1 MSEFFLCSRFY
12 TTQMSKILQID
23 FIFIQVFYSKFVKSP
38 YIFLYVSFLHFFNKC
53 LPLPL
58 KYFPF
63 IIPNIVHE
71 LGATTVAS
79 CLTIQPISSY
89 LKYHSPNSKLN
100 ATSTYFVA
108 RNRDAVK
115 AIRIHLPVT
124 INIQLI

>member
-1 MSEFFLCSRFY
+1 MSEFFLCSRFC
-12 TTQMSKILQID
+12 TTQISKISQID
-23 FIFIQVFYSKFVKSP
+23 FIFIQVFYFKFIKSP
-38 YIFLYVSFLHFFNKC
+38 YILFDFSFLYFFNKY

-71 LGATTVAS
+71 LCATAVAS
-79 CLTIQPISSY
+79 CLTIQAISNY
-89 LKYHSPNSKLN
+89 LMYHSPNSKLN

-108 RNRDAVK
+108 RNRDVVK
-115 AIRIHLPVT
+115 AIRIHLSVT